1 MTSAMTY
8 LFCFNLCR
16 PGKENTLIIGNWVW
30 YQSCLRLQQ
39 FPLTRAN
46 QVFHE
51 GSIVKLLSI
60 KESIIIE
67 SLVIRQQAMH
77 NNGKVNGA

>member
-1 MTSAMTY
+1 MKRTPSSLGIGSEDIRV
-8 LFCFNLCR
+8 LFVCI
-16 PGKENTLIIGNWVW
+16 P
-30 YQSCLRLQQ
+30 

-60 KESIIIE
+60 TESIIIE

-77 NNGKVNGA
+77 NNGKVNGT